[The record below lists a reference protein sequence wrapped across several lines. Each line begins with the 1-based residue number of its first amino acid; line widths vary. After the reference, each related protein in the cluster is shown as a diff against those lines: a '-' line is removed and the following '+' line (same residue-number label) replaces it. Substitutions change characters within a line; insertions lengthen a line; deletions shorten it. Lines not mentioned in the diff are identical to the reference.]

1 MSYDYLWHIALILI
15 STKIFGL
22 ITRRFQ
28 MPQVV
33 GALLAGL
40 LLGPAFGLNWL
51 IETDMLNKLA
61 ELGVIVIMFSAGMGT
76 DVHELGKSGKSG
88 FLVALCG
95 VLAPLGIGTLLAFFF
110 NRGAFAQPGNVLL
123 QNIFIGTILT
133 ATSVSITVETLREIG
148 KLQTKV
154 GNTILA
160 AAIIDDILGLVAL
173 TIVTSLAGADV
184 NVWIVLLKIVLF
196 FVFIGA
202 VWFGAVR
209 LFNWYA
215 ARKGNQN
222 LHRYPIAAF
231 VLCLAMAYAAEKFFG
246 VADIIGAFAA
256 GLIVANTTKGSYI
269 ATKFQPM
276 QYLFLTPIFFASIGI
291 KVVLPSM
298 NLSILLF
305 AVLLV
310 LAAILSKLV
319 GCGLGAR
326 MSGFTLRESVQ
337 TGFGMACRGEVA
349 LIVANKGT
357 ALGLMPT
364 AFFGPVIIMVV
375 CCAVFTPVLL
385 KIVFRPSRN
394 ASEALQQNNL
404 ADQME
409 AHEQLDVIS
418 DQLLTADRDMRK
430 KP

>member
-110 NRGAFAQPGNVLL
+110 NRGAFAQPGNTLL

-160 AAIIDDILGLVAL
+160 AAIIDDILGLIAL

-196 FVFIGA
+196 FVFIAA

-231 VLCLAMAYAAEKFFG
+231 VLCLVMAYAAEKFFG

-310 LAAILSKLV
+310 LAAILSKLI

-357 ALGLMPT
+357 ALGLMPA

-394 ASEALQQNNL
+394 VSEALQQNNL